1 MDDQQ
6 MNADKVIEQLT
17 SKNFELEEQIK
28 QHEEQIQHLKLDIHE
43 LEQLHQ
49 MDEEI
54 IEIQKE
60 SERELQQKNQE
71 LVLAIAAVSKQ
82 NFGFSRFSPLKFA
95 VKPTSGRARK
105 PAGKSASLRGDHRR
119 IDAEEPRLGRAEQV
133 CGKFSKNPKIL
144 GICGKKSKSWSSC
157 TKWTRRLARPKER
170 RRRSCC

>member
-1 MDDQQ
+1 MDEQQ

-43 LEQLHQ
+43 LEQLQQ

-71 LVLAIAAVSKQ
+71 LVLAIAAVSQRLWVFKV
-82 NFGFSRFSPLKFA
+82 FPHKFA

-105 PAGKSASLRGDHRR
+105 PA
-119 IDAEEPRLGRAEQV
+119 
-133 CGKFSKNPKIL
+133 
-144 GICGKKSKSWSSC
+144 
-157 TKWTRRLARPKER
+157 
-170 RRRSCC
+170 